1 MTGDTQNVV
10 PALERALLE
19 GGVGIRDS
27 RSNTILYKDQIKGTM
42 GFCLNDWEVI
52 CLGRTTVSDMRM
64 TMGDL
69 AKVIGFPDI
78 GLDSAKALDLLYD
91 GINMSLTNTADTAL
105 RFRAS
110 FIDAL
115 SSNGFPFTGLSGI
128 VNGNA
133 PVSQLQASMMIL
145 QYASDLAG
153 FLKSHPAGAPKKL
166 VTGSR
171 SGTTTD
177 CNFDEASST
186 VMDWS
191 AFGITYGYGKLLGYL
206 EDAGMSAAGKYAQVS
221 GAVSAALA
229 LIKFIASGAALETT
243 LDVEGGEP
251 LMRTTTRQPGE
262 RKVLKATAKF
272 NIGSWSYL
280 NCARIAFNAANT
292 DFNLPNDGPL
302 DGVKVAWSL
311 NIGSTDF
318 GTNVIQ
324 NSIVQFYSLDGGAI
338 TQMKTDKDGKT
349 SIGLEGAPQDHDL
362 DPPLIPDM
370 KTARV
375 EVRFAINT
383 QKLFSDIL
391 SGLGAVTSGPWAAL
405 TIPLETLS
413 RIPLQGRARNIQVKD
428 WLEYQ

>member
-1 MTGDTQNVV
+1 MITGVAPHIVRMGLRYCGLIFGGAAIMLCTCTNIFNKLVPKNQTPIESSISDNRTIPLYDVLPPPLSSSLSSNVETRASDLASEVMTGDTQNVV

-324 NSIVQFYSLDGGAI
+324 NSIVQF
-338 TQMKTDKDGKT
+338 
-349 SIGLEGAPQDHDL
+349 
-362 DPPLIPDM
+362 
-370 KTARV
+370 
-375 EVRFAINT
+375 
-383 QKLFSDIL
+383 
-391 SGLGAVTSGPWAAL
+391 
-405 TIPLETLS
+405 
-413 RIPLQGRARNIQVKD
+413 
-428 WLEYQ
+428 